1 MEDVSM
7 LCLDPRLYCR
17 DLSKA
22 DKAKHNRV
30 LDCLGDNYV
39 DNRSKYLDAI
49 LEKLTPDDVRCLIR
63 AEDELA
69 QLTHFSRIFPT
80 QDTHKYFTFFQQPR
94 YHNLLLDAWEHKYGD
109 CRAAGIDRLAQLC
122 VEKAHLKVPNISQ
135 PPSSSATK
143 LTSNST
149 SSASN
154 STTTSTVTQKIVNVS
169 MLKAPTG
176 KSMMSTALTDISD
189 NTIQTESK
197 TNPQSNSTTTSS
209 TKRLGVVAKPQY
221 VKQGFAVVAKSIRKS
236 SSVGRSPEPMSITT
250 SSDSRSPSPASDAN
264 VENEHNIGAVNENMV
279 NAGGKLDHD
288 DISGNAKSET
298 LKN

>member
-1 MEDVSM
+1 M

-109 CRAAGIDRLAQLC
+109 YRAAGIDRLAQLC
-122 VEKAHLKVPNISQ
+122 VEKVHLKVPNMGQQ
-135 PPSSSATK
+135 PSNSTTK
-143 LTSNST
+143 LTSNLT

-154 STTTSTVTQKIVNVS
+154 SAVTSTVNQKIVNVS

-176 KSMMSTALTDISD
+176 KSMMSTALTDISE

-197 TNPQSNSTTTSS
+197 TNPQSNSTTSN

-221 VKQGFAVVAKSIRKS
+221 VKQGFAVVAKSFRKS

-264 VENEHNIGAVNENMV
+264 AENEHNIEAVNENLV
-279 NAGGKLDHD
+279 TTGGGICDH
-288 DISGNAKSET
+288 DISGNAKTET
-298 LKN
+298 